1 MSHPLARDLAVSVSP
16 LGPETTCAEVF
27 SRLLAEGDLMHI
39 PIVSDGR
46 PVGLVS
52 RQDFMLTYVRMYG
65 PEIYGRNPIT
75 CLMSETPIVV
85 EADSTCE
92 EIGPRVF
99 SSDGTSGLQGFII
112 VEDGRYLGLGLA
124 ANLMRVTADILLA
137 RAEEL
142 ERQRRRAEAA
152 SESKSQFLAGMSH
165 ELRTPLNAII
175 GFADLMRLELFGPI
189 DPPRYLE
196 YAKDIHGSGVH
207 LLTMINDLLDMAK
220 IEAGHFDLHE
230 DEVNLLEIGYEV
242 IRMLRQS
249 LLTARVALKL
259 DIREALPHIRADEQ
273 QVRRVLVNLLSNA
286 IKFTPAGGGITLS
299 ARENDAGGIEMS
311 VRDTG
316 IGIPEDKIA
325 KVMEPFEQVENSF
338 TRTRAGTGLGLPLT
352 KAMVEAHGGT
362 LTLSSVYGKGTC
374 ACVCIPAQRVV
385 REEAVAAA

>member
-1 MSHPLARDLAVSVSP
+1 MSHPLARDLAVSVLP
-16 LGPETTCAEVF
+16 LGPETTCSEVF
-27 SRLLAEGDLMHI
+27 TRLLAEGDLMHI
-39 PIVSDGR
+39 PIVHEDR

-75 CLMSETPIVV
+75 CLMNEMPIIV
-85 EADSTCE
+85 EAASTCE
-92 EIGPRVF
+92 EIGPQIF
-99 SSDGTSGLQGFII
+99 SADHATGLQGFII
-112 VEDGRYLGLGLA
+112 VEQGRYLGIGLA

-142 ERQRRRAEAA
+142 ESQRRRAEAA
-152 SESKSQFLAGMSH
+152 SESKSQFLASMSH

-175 GFADLMRLELFGPI
+175 GFADLIRLELFGPME
-189 DPPRYLE
+189 PPRYLE
-196 YAKDIHGSGVH
+196 YAQDIHSSGVH
-207 LLTMINDLLDMAK
+207 LLTMINELLDMAK

-230 DEVNLLEIGYEV
+230 DEVDLLEIGYEV

-249 LLTARVALKL
+249 LQTARVALKL
-259 DIREALPHIRADEQ
+259 DIREALPRIRADEQ

-286 IKFTPAGGGITLS
+286 IKFTPAGGKITLS
-299 ARENDAGGIEMS
+299 ARENENGGISVS

-316 IGIPEDKIA
+316 IGIPENKLQ
-325 KVMEPFEQVENSF
+325 KVLEPFEQVENSF

-362 LTLSSVYGKGTC
+362 LTLSSTLGEGTC
-374 ACVCIPAQRVV
+374 ACVCIPSGRVIA
-385 REEAVAAA
+385 REETAAA

>member
-1 MSHPLARDLAVSVSP
+1 MSHPLARDLAVSVLP
-16 LGPETTCAEVF
+16 LGPETTCSEVF
-27 SRLLAEGDLMHI
+27 ARLLAEGDLMHI
-39 PIVSDGR
+39 PIVHEDR

-75 CLMSETPIVV
+75 CLMNEAPIVV
-85 EADSTCE
+85 EAASTCE
-92 EIGPRVF
+92 EIGPRIF
-99 SSDGTSGLQGFII
+99 SADHATGLQGFII
-112 VEDGRYLGLGLA
+112 VEEGRYLGLGLA

-142 ERQRRRAEAA
+142 ESQRRRAEAA
-152 SESKSQFLAGMSH
+152 SESKSQFLASMSH

-175 GFADLMRLELFGPI
+175 GFADLIRLELFGPME
-189 DPPRYLE
+189 PPRYLE
-196 YAKDIHGSGVH
+196 YAQDIHSSGVH
-207 LLTMINDLLDMAK
+207 LLTMINELLDMAK

-286 IKFTPAGGGITLS
+286 IKFTPAGGKITLS
-299 ARENDAGGIEMS
+299 AHENQDGGISVS

-316 IGIPEDKIA
+316 IGIPEDKLQ
-325 KVMEPFEQVENSF
+325 KVLEPFEQVENSF

-352 KAMVEAHGGT
+352 KAMVEAHGGK
-362 LTLSSVYGKGTC
+362 LTISSTFGEGTC
-374 ACVCIPAQRVV
+374 ACVCIPPERVV
-385 REEAVAAA
+385 RKDVVEAA